1 MVLSVREL
9 LTKLV
14 VRKGGGRPLLRE
26 ATLKQQFEVM
36 GKVSFDLGPEK
47 YRGQNLYRDVEGNNV
62 IYMKQMYKYSII
74 YLLQMNYNKDL
85 TLAK

>member
-1 MVLSVREL
+1 MREL

-26 ATLKQQFEVM
+26 VSLKTQFELM

-47 YRGQNLYRDVEGNNV
+47 YRGQNLYRNVEGNNV
-62 IYMKQMYKYSII
+62 IYI
-74 YLLQMNYNKDL
+74 
-85 TLAK
+85 